1 VQVSVH
7 LKDVT
12 ECYEC
17 HPRVSG
23 APKSYPICTLRNTPD
38 KPIHCIVWA
47 KELLFPRLFG
57 EVDVSGAASE
67 VIVELRRLCSYR
79 SIECS
84 SAAELVAV
92 WQGGRVMWG
101 E

>member
-1 VQVSVH
+1 LNAQHIDDESALSWQVSVH
-7 LKDVT
+7 VKDTT

-17 HPRVSG
+17 HPRGSG

-57 EVDVSGAASE
+57 KVDVSGATEA
-67 VIVELRRLCSYR
+67 VLFCWFALLFVLCQ
-79 SIECS
+79 I
-84 SAAELVAV
+84 
-92 WQGGRVMWG
+92 
-101 E
+101 